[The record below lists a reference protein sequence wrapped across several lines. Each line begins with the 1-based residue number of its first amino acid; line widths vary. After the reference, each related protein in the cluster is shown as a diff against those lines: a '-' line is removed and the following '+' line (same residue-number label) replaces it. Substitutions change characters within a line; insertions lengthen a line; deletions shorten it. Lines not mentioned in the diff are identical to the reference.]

1 MEAEA
6 TSPASSADEPA
17 DGLRTSAMAM
27 AASNSR
33 ARARA
38 RARLPDN
45 CEDDRVLARSGP
57 HESDPTA
64 KRVAGWTLFEI
75 PSSPVVAGTPP
86 WLTGELPD
94 PGTWLPTSPHMFRM
108 QAGC

>member
-6 TSPASSADEPA
+6 TSPESSADEPA

-27 AASNSR
+27 EASNS
-33 ARARA
+33 RARA

-64 KRVAGWTLFEI
+64 KRVAGVDVI
-75 PSSPVVAGTPP
+75 
-86 WLTGELPD
+86 
-94 PGTWLPTSPHMFRM
+94 
-108 QAGC
+108 

>member
-38 RARLPDN
+38 RARLPNN
-45 CEDDRVLARSGP
+45 CEDDRVLAQSGP

-64 KRVAGWTLFEI
+64 KRVAGVDVI
-75 PSSPVVAGTPP
+75 
-86 WLTGELPD
+86 
-94 PGTWLPTSPHMFRM
+94 
-108 QAGC
+108 

>member
-6 TSPASSADEPA
+6 TSPESSADEPA
-17 DGLRTSAMAM
+17 DGLQTSAMAM
-27 AASNSR
+27 AASNS
-33 ARARA
+33 RA

-64 KRVAGWTLFEI
+64 QRVAGVDVI
-75 PSSPVVAGTPP
+75 
-86 WLTGELPD
+86 
-94 PGTWLPTSPHMFRM
+94 
-108 QAGC
+108 